1 MTHEQIEQLI
11 RERNSLRIELTRER
25 IIAQYRHTAYIEMW
39 TAEGKKPATF
49 NEWFFHHQGF
59 DTYMRSVPAFA
70 IDTEPGA
77 DHSAHWDHYLLFVDS
92 WWKNG
97 PEHTFADYLEL
108 LNQRYDM
115 MDQD

>member
-25 IIAQYRHTAYIEMW
+25 IIAEYRFWHHTYFE
-39 TAEGKKPATF
+39 
-49 NEWFFHHQGF
+49 
-59 DTYMRSVPAFA
+59 TYMRSVPAFA

-77 DHSAHWDHYLLFVDS
+77 DHSAHWDHYLIFAES
-92 WWKNG
+92 WKKNG
-97 PEHTFADYLEL
+97 PEHTFAEYLEV